1 MRARMLHPATL
12 IAIVALLVALEVPSN
27 AARLIDGKL
36 LRSGSVTGK
45 KLKRGTIGE
54 RKLAPAVRAKLNRA
68 GLPGPKG
75 DQGPQGAP
83 GERGPAGIALTCPAG
98 TALHEQ
104 ACIELAARPQ
114 DDWYDAFDACDTA
127 KRRLVTLA
135 ELQTFR
141 FRSDLGAPVVGS
153 EWVDGG
159 LSDEGSAHEAVYL
172 TMNMGIP
179 ELQPIAGLLPYRCVV
194 PATVG

>member
-1 MRARMLHPATL
+1 MLHTATL
-12 IAIVALLVALEVPSN
+12 IAIVALLVALEVPSK

-36 LRSGSVTGK
+36 LRNGSDTGK

-54 RKLAPAVRAKLNRA
+54 PKLAPAVRAKLNRA

-75 DQGPQGAP
+75 DPGPQGTT
-83 GERGPAGIALTCPAG
+83 GERGAAGVTLTCPAG
-98 TALHEQ
+98 TALHEL
-104 ACIELAARPQ
+104 ACIELAARP
-114 DDWYDAFDACDTA
+114 DEDWYDAFDACDTA

-141 FRSDLGAPVVGS
+141 FRSDLNAPVVGS
-153 EWVDGG
+153 EWADGG
-159 LSDEGSAHEAVYL
+159 LSDEGATREAVYL
-172 TMNMGIP
+172 TMNNGIADLGEVTVP
-179 ELQPIAGLLPYRCVV
+179 YPYRCVA

>member
-1 MRARMLHPATL
+1 MRASMLHPATL

-45 KLKRGTIGE
+45 KLKRATIGE

-75 DQGPQGAP
+75 EQGAT
-83 GERGPAGIALTCPAG
+83 GERGPAGVALTCPPG

-114 DDWYDAFDACDTA
+114 AEWYDAFDACDIA

-153 EWVDGG
+153 EWTDGG
-159 LSDEGSAHEAVYL
+159 LSDEGAPREAVYL
-172 TMNMGIP
+172 TMNNGIP
-179 ELQPIAGLLPYRCVV
+179 DLQLVTGPLPYRCVV